1 MPIQRTSTNRLMIEV
16 VGWPAP
22 ESLAR
27 PASAPGGL
35 EAAIRAGNS
44 GPARA
49 RSSLTKPH
57 RGLTSTPVLKPTA
70 R

>member
-16 VGWPAP
+16 VGGPAL

-27 PASAPGGL
+27 PVSEPGGL
-35 EAAIRAGNS
+35 EVAIRAGDS
-44 GPARA
+44 APATVW
-49 RSSLTKPH
+49 SSLTIPH
-57 RGLTSTPVLKPTA
+57 GGPTSTPGMKRAA

>member
-1 MPIQRTSTNRLMIEV
+1 MPIQRDSTNRLMIEV
-16 VGWPAP
+16 VGGPAP

-35 EAAIRAGNS
+35 EVAIRAGDS
-44 GPARA
+44 GPAGA
-49 RSSLTKPH
+49 WSSLTIPH
-57 RGLTSTPVLKPTA
+57 GGPASTPGIKPTA